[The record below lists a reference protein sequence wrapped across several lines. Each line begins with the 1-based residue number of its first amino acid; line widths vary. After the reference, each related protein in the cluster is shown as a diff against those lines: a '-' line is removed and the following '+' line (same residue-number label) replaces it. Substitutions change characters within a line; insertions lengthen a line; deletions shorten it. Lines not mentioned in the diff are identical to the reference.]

1 MLLSPIVAS
10 AQGAGRVVGIVR
22 DGATGTPLKG
32 ATVTLRDPADSA
44 ARPLGAISD
53 ASGSFAIE
61 RVVEGKRYTLEALFV
76 GYAKLVRRCR
86 TMMGEAGAPVP
97 RRGRGESEVPEGL
110 RALGVTSREVDVL
123 KLVVAG
129 ASNKRIAE
137 ELVLSPKTVERHLS
151 SLFTRLGVAN
161 RRELADRGGP
171 LLP

>member
-76 GYAKLVRRCR
+76 GYDKLVREGVVV
-86 TMMGEAGAPVP
+86 TAGRSSLDLGALALRPAAV
-97 RRGRGESEVPEGL
+97 EGS
-110 RALGVTSREVDVL
+110 GVEVTSQREYVVVGAGKTTYDVENNPAYTATNVSELLGQVDSLAADIRRNPQRYL
-123 KLVVAG
+123 KVQA
-129 ASNKRIAE
+129 
-137 ELVLSPKTVERHLS
+137 
-151 SLFTRLGVAN
+151 F
-161 RRELADRGGP
+161 
-171 LLP
+171 